1 MDCTTAGHDERA
13 SERAKQIG
21 VLVASGLIVGESL
34 FGVLLAGLIVSTGE
48 GRAAR
53 AGGRRFHDALVVLGA
68 FAFAVVLGGLYWWTS
83 RLSQRPA

>member
-1 MDCTTAGHDERA
+1 MTSGNAGPRCA
-13 SERAKQIG
+13 SERAKQFG

-34 FGVLLAGLIVSTGE
+34 FGVLLAGLIVSTNKAE
-48 GRAAR
+48 PL
-53 AGGRRFHDALVVLGA
+53 ALVGDGFTTPSLILGP